1 MKFNRVGYSQ
11 LNIFPKLIRDY
22 LSASPSLRAFYH
34 YPFDFEYFREVIS
47 DKKMPLENREVLS
60 DVLSRQYGIVNTTS
74 SVKNNIEKLRH
85 PDTFCITTAH
95 QPVLFTGPLYVI
107 YKIISAI
114 NIAGRLC
121 HKFPGKHFVPVYCM
135 GAEDHDF
142 EEINHAWI
150 NGEKIEWKQESK
162 GPVGK
167 LSPLNII
174 PLISEAEKLLK
185 GKPFT
190 DEIIELLK
198 ESYGNHPT
206 LAEATLCLI
215 DRLFGEY
222 GLLVL
227 IPDNKALKQLF
238 IPVIEQ
244 ELMKNHSFSLTE
256 QTNKELINLGYDTQ
270 VNPRE
275 INLFY
280 LGKNMRERIVMN
292 EHLSGFEVL
301 NTSISFSKD
310 EMLKEAKGNPE
321 NFSPNVMLR
330 PLYQEIILPNLAYVG
345 GAGELSYWLQQKKIF
360 DHYLVNFPMLVLRNS
375 AMIIKAGI
383 AKKIDKAGLEL
394 ADLFDEEE
402 AIIQNFVKRS
412 MNNGIDF
419 TSEKEAV
426 ENAFGKIREKVIAVD
441 STLAGAV
448 EAQKAGFLKGM
459 ESIETKVM
467 RAGKRNFETTIN
479 QIRNVKVHLF
489 PGNILQ
495 ERVENFLPYYA
506 QYGPAFLQQL
516 MNEINPFS
524 NEFLIAKEN

>member
-1 MKFNRVGYSQ
+1 M
-11 LNIFPKLIRDY
+11 
-22 LSASPSLRAFYH
+22 
-34 YPFDFEYFREVIS
+34 
-47 DKKMPLENREVLS
+47 ENREVLS
-60 DVLSRQYGIVNTTS
+60 DVLSRQYGILKTTS

-85 PDTFCITTAH
+85 PDTFSITTAH

-107 YKIISAI
+107 YKILSAI
-114 NIAGRLC
+114 HTAQLLC
-121 HKFPGKHFVPVYCM
+121 EKFPDKHFVPVYCM

-162 GPVGK
+162 GAVGRV
-167 LSPLNII
+167 STRNII
-174 PLISEAEKLLK
+174 PLISEAEKLLP

-190 DEIIELLK
+190 NEIIELLK

-206 LAEATLCLI
+206 LAEATLHLI
-215 DRLFGEY
+215 DRLFGEF
-222 GLLVL
+222 GLVVLV
-227 IPDNKALKQLF
+227 PDNKALKQLF
-238 IPVIEQ
+238 TPVIKQ
-244 ELMKNHSFSLTE
+244 ELIENHSFSLAE
-256 QTNKELINLGYDTQ
+256 QTNKELANLGYDTQ

-292 EHLSGFEVL
+292 DRLSGFEVL
-301 NTSISFSKD
+301 NTSISFTKD
-310 EMLKEAKGNPE
+310 EILKEANEHPE
-321 NFSPNVMLR
+321 HFSPNVVLR
-330 PLYQEIILPNLAYVG
+330 PLYQETILPNLAYVG
-345 GAGELSYWLQQKKIF
+345 GAGEISYWLQQKRIF
-360 DHYLVNFPMLVLRNS
+360 NHYHVNFPMLVLRNS

-383 AKKIDKAGLEL
+383 AKKIDKARLEL
-394 ADLFDEEE
+394 SELFEEE
-402 AIIQNFVKRS
+402 ETVIQNFVKKS

-426 ENAFGKIREKVIAVD
+426 ESVFGRIREKAIAVD
-441 STLAGAV
+441 LTLAGAI
-448 EAQKAGFLKGM
+448 EAQKTGFLKGM

-479 QIRNVKVHLF
+479 QIRNVKANLF
-489 PGNILQ
+489 PGNTLQ

-516 MNEINPFS
+516 KNELNPFS
-524 NEFLIAKEN
+524 KEFLIAKEN